1 MDDESKTRVWAAGFR
16 AGVRA
21 GVRDCEL
28 PAHLAELVGDPTEEL
43 EALPD
48 DGPTEVRAPCFV
60 TSPSRR

>member
-1 MDDESKTRVWAAGFR
+1 
-16 AGVRA
+16 VRA